1 MIWKWIY
8 QYFPGK
14 GGVLHDWMMAK
25 QLLTI
30 LPHPVFFIGSTL
42 TSTQELLFKAI
53 NHEDFQS
60 ELEFVSHF
68 YGDDVNK
75 DNLKSQLQ
83 MISLDFPNGSKPP
96 NVFTILAYMKTL
108 CSAKKQLL
116 SDVCTILKLV
126 LVMPATNA
134 SSERSFSALRRVKSY
149 LRSTMRQD
157 RLNHLMVLHIHDE
170 RTDEL
175 DLKEV
180 VNEFVGDCE
189 HRLRT
194 FGKF

>member
-1 MIWKWIY
+1 MR
-8 QYFPGK
+8 P
-14 GGVLHDWMMAK
+14 LSA
-25 QLLTI
+25 
-30 LPHPVFFIGSTL
+30 
-42 TSTQELLFKAI
+42 
-53 NHEDFQS
+53 
-60 ELEFVSHF
+60 
-68 YGDDVNK
+68 
-75 DNLKSQLQ
+75 
-83 MISLDFPNGSKPP
+83 
-96 NVFTILAYMKTL
+96 
-108 CSAKKQLL
+108 AKKQLL
-116 SDVCTILKLV
+116 SEVCTILKLI

-180 VNEFVGDCE
+180 ANEFVGECE
-189 HRLRT
+189 HRLRI